1 MSLPERSAGFLM
13 STMLH
18 LETQLISCG
27 INKDMAEKISHS
39 TVDHLR
45 KDYGGEHIY
54 FPKGKEL
61 DAIFKHLEI
70 YKRWNGHNQ
79 VELAK
84 EFNITVPSIYRILKK
99 AHKKEIDKRQSKMDF

>member
-13 STMLH
+13 ATMLH
-18 LETQLISCG
+18 LETELISCG
-27 INKDMAEKISHS
+27 IDKVEAEKISHS

-45 KDYGGEHIY
+45 NNYGGEHIY

-61 DAIFKHLEI
+61 EAILKHHEI
-70 YKRWNGHNQ
+70 FKRWNGHNQ

-84 EFNITVPSIYRILKK
+84 EFDMTVPSIYRILKK
-99 AHKKEIDKRQSKMDF
+99 VHKEEVDKRQNTLAF